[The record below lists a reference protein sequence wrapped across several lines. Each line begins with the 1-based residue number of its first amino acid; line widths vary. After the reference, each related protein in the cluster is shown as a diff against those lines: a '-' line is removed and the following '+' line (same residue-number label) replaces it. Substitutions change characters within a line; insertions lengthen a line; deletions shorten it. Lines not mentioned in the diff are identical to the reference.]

1 MKTNETKPIPL
12 QYAATTSEA
21 GYRRLEAAL
30 ALMGNLRNAL
40 IRHRNAARGSHRH
53 AFGFKLQ
60 NAHLTDLHRNDPDF
74 NAYACRLLESVAR
87 AVNKSYST
95 YFKHPDV
102 GRPRTDSPYKTRTLE
117 ISEPAALHLKA
128 RKSG

>member
-1 MKTNETKPIPL
+1 MKTNETKPIPQ

-21 GYRRLEAAL
+21 GYRRLEAGML
-30 ALMGNLRNAL
+30 QMGHLRNAL

-53 AFGFKLQ
+53 AFTFKLQ
-60 NAHLTDLHRNDPDF
+60 NAHLNDLHRHDPQF
-74 NAYACRLLESVAR
+74 NPYSHRLLESVAK

-102 GRPRTDSPYKTRTLE
+102 GRPRTAS
-117 ISEPAALHLKA
+117 
-128 RKSG
+128 RKE